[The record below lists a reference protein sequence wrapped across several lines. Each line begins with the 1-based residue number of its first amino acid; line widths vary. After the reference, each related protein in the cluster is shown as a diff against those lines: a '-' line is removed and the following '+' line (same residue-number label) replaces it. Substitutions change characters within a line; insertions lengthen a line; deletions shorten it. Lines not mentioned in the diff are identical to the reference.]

1 MLGIIAGSAFLQG
14 GAVPHTEVRRVATP
28 RGPVMLHVGDGFA
41 FLRRHGED
49 GYRPPHRLPHHAHV
63 LAFEAVGVRQ
73 VAALASTGSLK
84 AALLPGAV
92 LVPDDYLSLHP
103 PPTFAGDEYLHIV
116 PALDATL
123 RTLLLSAAA
132 AAGADDLH
140 DGGVYVQTHGPRFET
155 AAEVRMIAAH
165 GDVVGMTAASE
176 ATLFQERDVAYAV
189 LCLVD
194 NQANGV
200 GAVPLTLEAYRQQ
213 LAANGALARR
223 IVDELIAARTGPA
236 VPGSA
241 RGGAP

>member
-1 MLGIIAGSAFLQG
+1 MLGIIAGSAFL
-14 GAVPHTEVRRVATP
+14 GADGVPHTELRRVATP
-28 RGPVMLHVGDGFA
+28 RGAVTLHVGDGFA

-63 LAFEAVGVRQ
+63 QAFEALGVGQ

-103 PPTFAGDEYLHIV
+103 PPSFAEDEYLHIV
-116 PALDATL
+116 PALDAAM
-123 RTLLLSAAA
+123 RALLLHAAA
-132 AAGADDLH
+132 AAGANDLH

-176 ATLFQERDVAYAV
+176 ATLFQERGVAYAV
-189 LCLVD
+189 LCVVD
-194 NQANGV
+194 NHANGV
-200 GAVPLTLEAYRQQ
+200 GAAPLTLEAYRQQ
-213 LAANGALARR
+213 LSANGALARR
-223 IVDELIAARTGPA
+223 IVDELIAARTTRPA
-236 VPGSA
+236 PGNG